1 MEDDIK
7 IGDIVRQTEGGPLM
21 VVVSVHTTPT
31 GLVMVGCEP
40 IEAQASQ
47 SVSVPI
53 GDLSI
58 VH

>member
-1 MEDDIK
+1 
-7 IGDIVRQTEGGPLM
+7 M

-40 IEAQASQ
+40 LEAQASQ